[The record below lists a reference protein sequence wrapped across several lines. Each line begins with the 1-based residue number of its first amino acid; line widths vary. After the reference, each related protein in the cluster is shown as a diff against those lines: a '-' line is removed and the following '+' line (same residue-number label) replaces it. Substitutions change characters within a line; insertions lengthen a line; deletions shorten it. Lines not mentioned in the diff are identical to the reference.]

1 MSDDTP
7 ETQRSAA
14 PGSALGI
21 VGLHRAWRLV
31 GTDGTGITAF
41 REKAGSLAETARR
54 DGQRKTAELALMV
67 EIMCAPIEDGDEP
80 VTDEFRNIVGNYLS
94 ALDRVQEER
103 AHDVTMDSPSH
114 GDVYLLADLG
124 EPGMQ
129 ELRRQLIHFGYQT
142 TTLSTHQALLEE
154 VTRST
159 PQSVIL
165 DQDSLPDGIAL
176 DGLTG
181 ELRAIAGDALQV
193 LVISSGGDM
202 GSRLRAARVGV
213 QVYLVKPVSAHDL
226 IDQLDKFAPARRPE
240 PLNIMLVEDS
250 RTQATYFGGLLEQAG
265 MRVRIVSDPMNVLD
279 ALEEQAT
286 DLILMDMYMPECSG
300 NELAKVIRQVP
311 RYASIPIVFLS
322 SETQVDRQLDAMS
335 RGGDDFLTKPIEP
348 AHLIRSVAIRAERAR
363 QLRSLMVTDNLTG
376 LLNHTRIKEELENE
390 VGRTSRRDGR
400 LAFVMLDIDHF
411 KSVNDT
417 HGHPAGDT
425 VIRSLARVL
434 QQRLRRTDSIGRYG
448 GEEFAI
454 IMPDATAEQAAR
466 TLDGIRRS
474 FASIRQQAG
483 DDRFTVTFSAGVA
496 AFPDYATAETL
507 TMAADSALYKAKNGG
522 RNQVVTT

>member
-1 MSDDTP
+1 MNDDIPATR
-7 ETQRSAA
+7 RSAT

-21 VGLHRAWRLV
+21 VGLHRAWRQV
-31 GTDGTGITAF
+31 DRNARGITAF
-41 REKAGSLAETARR
+41 RETAGRLAETARR

-67 EIMCAPIEDGDEP
+67 EIMCAPIESGEEP
-80 VTDEFRNIVGNYLS
+80 VTDEFCNIVGNYLS

-103 AHDVTMDSPSH
+103 GAEVASDALSH
-114 GDVYLLADLG
+114 GDVYLLADMA

-142 TTLSTHQALLEE
+142 TTLPDHQALRDE
-154 VTRST
+154 VARSS

-165 DQDSLPDGIAL
+165 DQDNLPDGISL
-176 DGLTG
+176 DDLTG
-181 ELRAIAGDALQV
+181 DLQV
-193 LVISSGGDM
+193 AAGNSPQTLIMSSRGDM

-213 QVYLVKPVSAHDL
+213 QAYLVKPVSAHDL
-226 IDQLDKFAPARRPE
+226 IDQLDKLAPARMPE

-250 RTQATYFGGLLEQAG
+250 RTQATYFGSLLEQAD
-265 MRVRIVSDPMNVLD
+265 MRANIVSDPMNVLD

-286 DLILMDMYMPECSG
+286 DLILMDMYMPQCDG
-300 NELAKVIRQVP
+300 NELARVIRQVP

-348 AHLIRSVAIRAERAR
+348 AHLIRSVAIRAGRAR

-390 VGRTSRRDGR
+390 VGRTSRREGG

-411 KSVNDT
+411 KNINDT

-448 GEEFAI
+448 GEEFAV
-454 IMPDATAEQAAR
+454 IMPDATAEQAMR

-474 FASIRQQAG
+474 FASIRQEAG
-483 DDRFTVTFSAGVA
+483 GKQFTVTFSAGIA
-496 AFPDYATAETL
+496 AFPAYATAETL

-522 RNQVVTT
+522 RNQVVIT

>member
-7 ETQRSAA
+7 EPRRAA
-14 PGSALGI
+14 TPGSALGI
-21 VGLHRAWRLV
+21 VGLHRAWRQV
-31 GTDGTGITAF
+31 GRDAAGITAF
-41 REKAGSLAETARR
+41 REKAGRLAETARR

-67 EIMCAPIEDGDEP
+67 EIMCAPIENGEEP

-94 ALDRVQEER
+94 ALDRVQEEQGTEVV
-103 AHDVTMDSPSH
+103 ADTPSH
-114 GDVYLLADLG
+114 GDVYLLADLS

-142 TTLSTHQALLEE
+142 TTLSSHRALREE
-154 VTRST
+154 VARHA
-159 PQSVIL
+159 PESVIL
-165 DQDSLPDGIAL
+165 DQDNLPDGFSL
-176 DGLTG
+176 DSLIG
-181 ELRAIAGDALQV
+181 ELRAATSEKPQT
-193 LVISSGGDM
+193 LVISSRGDM
-202 GSRLRAARVGV
+202 GNRLRAARVGV
-213 QVYLVKPVSAHDL
+213 QAYLVKPVSAHDL
-226 IDQLDKFAPARRPE
+226 IDQLDKFAPARIPE

-265 MRVRIVSDPMNVLD
+265 MRVNIVSDPMNVLD

-286 DLILMDMYMPECSG
+286 DLILMDMYMPQCDG

-390 VGRTSRRDGR
+390 VGRTSRREGK

-454 IMPDATAEQAAR
+454 IMPDATAEQATR

-474 FASIRQQAG
+474 FASIRQEAG
-483 DDRFTVTFSAGVA
+483 GEQFTVTFSAGVA
-496 AFPDYATAETL
+496 AFPDYATPETL
-507 TMAADSALYKAKNGG
+507 TMAADSALYKAKNAG
-522 RNQVVTT
+522 RNRVIIT